1 MNKIFLI
8 LLALSLTAC
17 GGEKSNP
24 EVAGAEVAE
33 KTKVVIKEAV
43 KDSAKEQP
51 SREEIADKN
60 LHVKIETT
68 QGDIII
74 ELDAKNAPISTKN
87 FISYVKSG
95 YYDGTIFHRVIPNF
109 MIQGGGFD
117 TNLMQ
122 KEAKES
128 IQNEADNGLKN
139 TRGTISMA
147 RTNEPHSASAQF
159 FINIKDNPFLD
170 HRSKDMR
177 GWGYAVF
184 GKVVSGMDV
193 VDRIEAVQT
202 AVKVMGGAPHEN
214 VPVDL
219 VIMNKVTLVK

>member
-1 MNKIFLI
+1 MSKVFLI
-8 LLALSLTAC
+8 LLALSLAAC
-17 GGEKSNP
+17 GGGESNP
-24 EVAGAEVAE
+24 EVAVAEVE
-33 KTKVVIKEAV
+33 GKTKIVIKEAV
-43 KDSAKEQP
+43 KDSAKEQS

-74 ELDAKNAPISTKN
+74 ELDAKNAPVSTKN
-87 FISYVKSG
+87 FISYVESG

-117 TNLMQ
+117 INLMQ
-122 KEAKES
+122 KETKES